1 MTLINASQSRVK
13 SIIFS
18 IFYLALLLILW
29 LPNDMGSLTSFER
42 MQANGQ
48 LNVLI
53 QTPDISLTSNSK
65 DSVANVM
72 NLSDIHPN
80 GVTLALLEDFA
91 AQQKVRLH
99 LTVLSDTTSEVNYE
113 DYDLVALT
121 TKHQHPAPTKL
132 ILTPAYLTIDA
143 YLVYRKGDR
152 SAVAQPGLTAS
163 TSELS
168 IAEPT
173 ALFKTFKAIEK
184 RKLRSTTVLSY
195 DWAPYKAFMP
205 KLSGKNLGPAL
216 ALNWGFSAQADQ
228 RLYRLAQDFLNHAQQ
243 SGQLAQLQDHFLML
257 PDQEP
262 LISGPAFTEHV
273 VERLQDYL
281 PIFKKAAQRYQL
293 NWQLL
298 AAISYQESRWQP
310 DAISPT
316 GVRGLM
322 MLTQNTAADMGIANR
337 ENPTQSIYGAARY
350 LQNIKGRLPDYIT
363 EPDRT
368 WMALA
373 AYNIGPTHLLKAIR
387 ATEAAGEDSANWLD
401 VRQQLK
407 QANVPEYAS
416 KQKFLRGYDQVR
428 AYVTNVRAYYDYLS
442 RPNLLITH
450 QPSLENAD
458 HDLTLALNN

>member
-1 MTLINASQSRVK
+1 MTLINARQLRVK
-13 SIIFS
+13 SFIIPLLN
-18 IFYLALLLILW
+18 LAWLLTLG
-29 LPNDMGSLTSFER
+29 LPNDMGSLTPYQR

-48 LNVLI
+48 LKVLI
-53 QTPDISLTSNSK
+53 QAPDVESQASVKVISPTQT
-65 DSVANVM
+65 
-72 NLSDIHPN
+72 NLSDLDPN
-80 GVTLALLEDFA
+80 GVTLALLQDFA
-91 AQQKVRLH
+91 DQQKVRLD
-99 LTVLSDTTSEVNYE
+99 LTLLSDATPEVNYE
-113 DYDLVALT
+113 DYDLIAIT
-121 TKHQHPAPTKL
+121 TKHQQPAPSRL

-143 YLVYRKGDR
+143 YLVYRKGDS
-152 SAVAQPGLTAS
+152 SAIAQPSLTAS
-163 TSELS
+163 ATEPT
-168 IAEPT
+168 IAAPT
-173 ALFKTFKAIEK
+173 ALFKKFKTIEK
-184 RKLRSTTVLSY
+184 RQLRSITLLYY

-216 ALNWGFSAQADQ
+216 ALSWGFSAQANQ
-228 RLYRLAQDFLNHAQQ
+228 RLYQLAQDFLNHAQQ
-243 SGQLAQLQDHFLML
+243 SGQLAQLQDHFMML

-273 VERLQDYL
+273 AERLQDYL
-281 PIFKKAAQRYQL
+281 PTFKKAAQQYQL
-293 NWQLL
+293 DWQLL

-310 DAISPT
+310 DAVSPT

-350 LQNIKGRLPDYIT
+350 LHNIKGRLPDYIT

-373 AYNIGPTHLLKAIR
+373 AYNIGPAHLLKAIR

-407 QANVPEYAS
+407 YANVPEYAS

-428 AYVTNVRAYYDYLS
+428 AYVTHVRAYYDYLS
-442 RPNLLITH
+442 RPNLLIA
-450 QPSLENAD
+450 QQQQLESIDSN
-458 HDLTLALNN
+458 LTVALNN